1 MYVYIYMISKLKK
14 LKVCMYV
21 IYNARNFQ
29 DHQSEENKG

>member
-1 MYVYIYMISKLKK
+1 MYIYDIKIKEIKS
-14 LKVCMYV
+14 MYV